1 MLFELYVDGVPH
13 SLLHG
18 NNVSAV
24 DEILL
29 PPYGRLIAV
38 TAIDTTSTCAGIL
51 ASVTGDYLVTDAS
64 WKCHTDSSPQWY
76 TLGFNDLN
84 WMNAYVIGPNNNV
97 TWPPECSILNEVS
110 SISQN
115 ASWIWTPSIVN
126 TPYYDDIIY
135 CRAYLRK

>member
-1 MLFELYVDGVPH
+1 MSLVITAKTMLFELYVDGVPH

-51 ASVTGDYLVTDAS
+51 ASVTGDYVVTDAS
-64 WKCHTDSSPQWY
+64 WKCHTDNSLQWY
-76 TLGFNDLN
+76 TLGFNDMN
-84 WMNAYVIGPNNNV
+84 WTNAYVIG
-97 TWPPECSILNEVS
+97 
-110 SISQN
+110 
-115 ASWIWTPSIVN
+115 
-126 TPYYDDIIY
+126 
-135 CRAYLRK
+135 